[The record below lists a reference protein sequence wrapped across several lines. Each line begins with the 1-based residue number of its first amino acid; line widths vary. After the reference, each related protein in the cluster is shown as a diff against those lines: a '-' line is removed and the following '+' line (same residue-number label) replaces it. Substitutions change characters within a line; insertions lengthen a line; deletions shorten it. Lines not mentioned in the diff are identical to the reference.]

1 LGVIPGKPAQLG
13 ETCQGAIN
21 SHMEP
26 MAKKS
31 ILIVEDHKDSRAVLV
46 ALLRFSGYQ
55 ITEAENGL
63 QALEK
68 ARSEK
73 PDLIVMDLQLP
84 GMMGIEAAKILKE
97 DEKTK
102 YIPIIA
108 YTALLSETL
117 KEQAMRVGMEF
128 FLEKP
133 ASMELIKET
142 IQKYIL
148 P

>member
-1 LGVIPGKPAQLG
+1 
-13 ETCQGAIN
+13 
-21 SHMEP
+21 
-26 MAKKS
+26 MASTTKK
-31 ILIVEDHKDSRAVLV
+31 ILIVEDHKDSRDVLV
-46 ALLRFSGYQ
+46 VLLRYSGYQ
-55 ITEAENGL
+55 ITEAGTGL

-97 DEKTK
+97 DQSTAH
-102 YIPIIA
+102 IPIIA
-108 YTALLSETL
+108 YTALLNENL
-117 KEQAMRVGMEF
+117 KEEALKVGMES

-133 ASMELIKET
+133 ASMELLKQT

-148 P
+148 

>member
-1 LGVIPGKPAQLG
+1 VEQK
-13 ETCQGAIN
+13 
-21 SHMEP
+21 
-26 MAKKS
+26 AKK
-31 ILIVEDHKDSRAVLV
+31 ILIVEDHKDSRDVLV
-46 ALLRFSGYQ
+46 ALLQFSGYR

-97 DEKTK
+97 EESTAH
-102 YIPIIA
+102 IPIIA
-108 YTALLSETL
+108 YTALLNETL
-117 KEQAMRVGMEF
+117 KEEALKAGMKSF
-128 FLEKP
+128 IDKP
-133 ASMELIKET
+133 ASVKLIKET

>member
-1 LGVIPGKPAQLG
+1 
-13 ETCQGAIN
+13 
-21 SHMEP
+21 
-26 MAKKS
+26 MAKR
-31 ILIVEDHKDSRAVLV
+31 ILIVEDHKDSRDVLV
-46 ALLRFSGYQ
+46 ALLQFSGYQ
-55 ITEAENGL
+55 ITEAGTGL

-97 DEKTK
+97 DKSTAH
-102 YIPIIA
+102 IPIIA
-108 YTALLSETL
+108 YTALLNENL
-117 KEQAMRVGMEF
+117 KEEALKVGMES

-133 ASMELIKET
+133 ASMELIKQT

-148 P
+148 

>member
-1 LGVIPGKPAQLG
+1 VEQ
-13 ETCQGAIN
+13 
-21 SHMEP
+21 
-26 MAKKS
+26 MAKR
-31 ILIVEDHKDSRAVLV
+31 ILIVEDHKDSRDVLV
-46 ALLRFSGYQ
+46 ALLQFSGYQ
-55 ITEAENGL
+55 ITEAGNGL

-97 DEKTK
+97 DEGTAH
-102 YIPIIA
+102 IPVIA
-108 YTALLSETL
+108 YTALINETL
-117 KEQAMRVGMEF
+117 KEEALKVGMKSF
-128 FLEKP
+128 IDKP
-133 ASMELIKET
+133 ASIKLIKET

>member
-1 LGVIPGKPAQLG
+1 
-13 ETCQGAIN
+13 
-21 SHMEP
+21 MEST
-26 MAKKS
+26 AKK
-31 ILIVEDHKDSRAVLV
+31 ILIVEDHKDSRDVLV

-55 ITEAENGL
+55 IAEAGNGL

-68 ARSEK
+68 ARSET

-97 DEKTK
+97 DESTAH
-102 YIPIIA
+102 IPIIA
-108 YTALLSETL
+108 YTALLNENLREEAL
-117 KEQAMRVGMEF
+117 KAGVKS
-128 FLEKP
+128 FLDKP

-142 IQKYIL
+142 IQKYIV

>member
-1 LGVIPGKPAQLG
+1 
-13 ETCQGAIN
+13 
-21 SHMEP
+21 MEST
-26 MAKKS
+26 AKT
-31 ILIVEDHKDSRAVLV
+31 ILIVEDHKDSRDVLV
-46 ALLRFSGYQ
+46 ALLQFSGYK
-55 ITEAENGL
+55 ITEAGNGL

-97 DEKTK
+97 DESTAH
-102 YIPIIA
+102 IPIIA
-108 YTALLSETL
+108 YTALLNETL
-117 KEQAMRVGMEF
+117 KEEALKMGMKS

-148 P
+148 S

>member
-1 LGVIPGKPAQLG
+1 M
-13 ETCQGAIN
+13 
-21 SHMEP
+21 S
-26 MAKKS
+26 KK
-31 ILIVEDHKDSRAVLV
+31 ILIVEDHKDSRDVLV
-46 ALLRFSGYQ
+46 ALLQFSGYQ
-55 ITEAENGL
+55 IAEAGNGL

-97 DEKTK
+97 DEHTAH
-102 YIPIIA
+102 IPIIA
-108 YTALLSETL
+108 YTALINETL
-117 KEQAMRVGMEF
+117 KEEALKVGMKS
-128 FLEKP
+128 FLDKP
-133 ASMELIKET
+133 ASMKSITET

>member
-1 LGVIPGKPAQLG
+1 
-13 ETCQGAIN
+13 
-21 SHMEP
+21 
-26 MAKKS
+26 MAKK
-31 ILIVEDHKDSRAVLV
+31 ILIVEDHKDSRDVLV

-55 ITEAENGL
+55 IEEAGNGL

-97 DEKTK
+97 EESTAH
-102 YIPIIA
+102 IPIIA
-108 YTALLSETL
+108 YTALLNETL
-117 KEQAMRVGMEF
+117 KEEALKIGMKS
-128 FLEKP
+128 FLDKP
-133 ASMELIKET
+133 ASVKLIKEMV
-142 IQKYIL
+142 QKYIL

>member
-1 LGVIPGKPAQLG
+1 
-13 ETCQGAIN
+13 
-21 SHMEP
+21 
-26 MAKKS
+26 MAPTTKK
-31 ILIVEDHKDSRAVLV
+31 ILIVEDHKDSRDVLV
-46 ALLRFSGYQ
+46 VLLQFSGYQ
-55 ITEAENGL
+55 ITEAGNGL

-97 DEKTK
+97 DESTAH
-102 YIPIIA
+102 IPIIA
-108 YTALLSETL
+108 YTALLNEAL
-117 KEQAMRVGMEF
+117 KEEALKVGMKS

-133 ASMELIKET
+133 ASMKLLKQT

-148 P
+148 S

>member
-1 LGVIPGKPAQLG
+1 
-13 ETCQGAIN
+13 
-21 SHMEP
+21 
-26 MAKKS
+26 MAKK
-31 ILIVEDHKDSRAVLV
+31 ILIVEDHKDSRDVLV
-46 ALLRFSGYQ
+46 ALLQFSGYQ
-55 ITEAENGL
+55 ITEAGNGL

-97 DEKTK
+97 EESTAH
-102 YIPIIA
+102 IPIIA
-108 YTALLSETL
+108 YTALLNETL
-117 KEQAMRVGMEF
+117 KEEALKAGMKS
-128 FLEKP
+128 FLDKP
-133 ASMELIKET
+133 ASVKLIKET

>member
-1 LGVIPGKPAQLG
+1 VEQI
-13 ETCQGAIN
+13 
-21 SHMEP
+21 
-26 MAKKS
+26 AKK
-31 ILIVEDHKDSRAVLV
+31 ILIVEDHKDSRDLLV
-46 ALLRFSGYQ
+46 ALLQFSGYRVA
-55 ITEAENGL
+55 EAANGL

-97 DEKTK
+97 DESTAH
-102 YIPIIA
+102 IPIIA
-108 YTALLSETL
+108 YTALINETL
-117 KEQAMRVGMEF
+117 KEEALKAGMKS
-128 FLEKP
+128 FLDKP
-133 ASMELIKET
+133 SSMKLIKET

>member
-1 LGVIPGKPAQLG
+1 
-13 ETCQGAIN
+13 
-21 SHMEP
+21 MEST
-26 MAKKS
+26 AKK
-31 ILIVEDHKDSRAVLV
+31 ILIVEDHKDSRDMLVVL
-46 ALLRFSGYQ
+46 LQFSGYQ
-55 ITEAENGL
+55 ITEAGSGL

-97 DEKTK
+97 DESTAH
-102 YIPIIA
+102 IPIIA
-108 YTALLSETL
+108 YTALLNETL
-117 KEQAMRVGMEF
+117 KEEALKVGMKS

-148 P
+148 

>member
-1 LGVIPGKPAQLG
+1 VEQK
-13 ETCQGAIN
+13 
-21 SHMEP
+21 
-26 MAKKS
+26 AKK
-31 ILIVEDHKDSRAVLV
+31 ILIVEDHKDSRDVLV
-46 ALLRFSGYQ
+46 ALLQFSGYR
-55 ITEAENGL
+55 ITEAGNGL

-97 DEKTK
+97 EESTAH
-102 YIPIIA
+102 IPIIA
-108 YTALLSETL
+108 YTALLNETL
-117 KEQAMRVGMEF
+117 KEEALKAGMKS
-128 FLEKP
+128 FLDKP
-133 ASMELIKET
+133 ASVKLIKET

>member
-1 LGVIPGKPAQLG
+1 
-13 ETCQGAIN
+13 
-21 SHMEP
+21 MEST
-26 MAKKS
+26 AKK
-31 ILIVEDHKDSRAVLV
+31 ILIVEDHKDSRDVLV

-55 ITEAENGL
+55 ITEAGNGL

-97 DEKTK
+97 DESTAH
-102 YIPIIA
+102 IPIIA
-108 YTALLSETL
+108 YTALLNETL
-117 KEQAMRVGMEF
+117 KEEALKVGMKSY
-128 FLEKP
+128 LEKP
-133 ASMELIKET
+133 ASMELIKQT

-148 P
+148 S

>member
-1 LGVIPGKPAQLG
+1 
-13 ETCQGAIN
+13 
-21 SHMEP
+21 MEQ
-26 MAKKS
+26 MAKK
-31 ILIVEDHKDSRAVLV
+31 ILIVEDHKDSRDVLV
-46 ALLRFSGYQ
+46 ALLQFSGYR
-55 ITEAENGL
+55 ITEAGNGL

-97 DEKTK
+97 EESTAH
-102 YIPIIA
+102 IPIIA
-108 YTALLSETL
+108 YTALLNETL
-117 KEQAMRVGMEF
+117 KEEALKVGMKSF
-128 FLEKP
+128 IDKP
-133 ASMELIKET
+133 ASVKLIKET